1 MILTLSLRL
10 KKSLRV
16 NFLSGLSVGQ
26 KTAVLAGTLTKPKIW
41 AEPHSVIASNAPVT
55 IWCQGSWE
63 AKEYHLLKEG
73 STDPW
78 DRQYP
83 LESLDKAKFYIQRMT
98 VYFAGIY
105 KCYYKSPTGWSEHSD
120 TLELVL
126 TGAYDK
132 PSLSVWPSSAVTL
145 GETITMQCSSSLG
158 FGRFILTQEGKHHL
172 QWTLESLQ
180 SANREFQAHF
190 VLDPVTIIHNGT
202 FRCYGYFRNHPQLWS
217 KSSDSL
223 HLLVSESKDH
233 SPTHTENG
241 LGRYQKVLIGVLVTL
256 LLLFFLLILLILF
269 RHQCKGKEKKAVH
282 ADQRETNL
290 QLLEGDTDPKA
301 RDRVPQK
308 RSSPDAA
315 IKEENQDASAI
326 DPQPEESVELDSW
339 KPSGEEPQRIVYA
352 QVKPSRLHI
361 AGSTSPSPLSGKV
374 LDTKNNQSG
383 ENREMYPQATT
394 SKEPQDVTYA
404 QLCRRTL
411 EYQ

>member
-16 NFLSGLSVGQ
+16 DFLSGLNVGQ

-73 STDPW
+73 SMDFW

-83 LESLDKAKFYIQRMT
+83 LESLDKAKFYIEHMT
-98 VYFAGIY
+98 MDFAGIY
-105 KCYYKSPTGWSEHSD
+105 KCYYKSPAGWSEHSD

-126 TGAYDK
+126 TGVYAK
-132 PSLSVWPSSAVTL
+132 PSLSVLPGPAVTS

-172 QWTLESLQ
+172 QWTLDSQQ

-190 VLDPVTIIHNGT
+190 VLDPVTTIHNGT
-202 FRCYGYFRNHPQLWS
+202 FRCYGYFRNRPQVWS

-223 HLLVSESKDH
+223 HLLVSESKDQ
-233 SPTHTENG
+233 SPTHTEN
-241 LGRYQKVLIGVLVTL
+241 
-256 LLLFFLLILLILF
+256 
-269 RHQCKGKEKKAVH
+269 
-282 ADQRETNL
+282 
-290 QLLEGDTDPKA
+290 
-301 RDRVPQK
+301 
-308 RSSPDAA
+308 
-315 IKEENQDASAI
+315 DASVM
-326 DPQPEESVELDSW
+326 DPQPEESVELESW

-352 QVKPSRLHI
+352 QVKPSRLHR

>member
-16 NFLSGLSVGQ
+16 DFLSGLNVGQ

-73 STDPW
+73 SMDFW

-83 LESLDKAKFYIQRMT
+83 LESLDKAKFYIEHMT
-98 VYFAGIY
+98 MDFAGIY
-105 KCYYKSPTGWSEHSD
+105 KCNYQSPAGWSEHSD

-126 TGAYDK
+126 TGVYAK
-132 PSLSVWPSSAVTL
+132 PSLSVLPGPAVTS

-172 QWTLESLQ
+172 QWTLDSQQ

-190 VLDPVTIIHNGT
+190 VLDPVTTIHNGT
-202 FRCYGYFRNHPQLWS
+202 FRCYGYFRNRPQVWS

-223 HLLVSESKDH
+223 HLLVSESKDQ

-241 LGRYQKVLIGVLVTL
+241 LGRYQKVLIGVLVSL

-269 RHQCKGKEKKAVH
+269 RYQCKGKEKKAVH

-290 QLLEGDTDPKA
+290 QLLEGDTDPTA

-308 RSSPDAA
+308 RSSLDAA
-315 IKEENQDASAI
+315 IKEEKQC
-326 DPQPEESVELDSW
+326 
-339 KPSGEEPQRIVYA
+339 
-352 QVKPSRLHI
+352 
-361 AGSTSPSPLSGKV
+361 
-374 LDTKNNQSG
+374 
-383 ENREMYPQATT
+383 ENKRSLGREM
-394 SKEPQDVTYA
+394 
-404 QLCRRTL
+404 L
-411 EYQ
+411 